1 VPARTPDPVKAEAG
15 RIGGHTSWANT
26 TDRKARTQPAT
37 DAAWQKLLDE
47 HDGDPQRAES
57 ALKAHLARLAM
68 QANQAKRKAKA
79 ARHET
84 PE

>member
-1 VPARTPDPVKAEAG
+1 LPARTPDPSKAEAG
-15 RIGGHTSWANT
+15 SIGGHTSWANT
-26 TDRKARTQPAT
+26 TDRRARTRPGL

-47 HDGDPQRAES
+47 HDGDPKRAES
-57 ALKAHLARLAM
+57 ARNAQLARARM
-68 QANQAKRKAKA
+68 QANQARRKAKA